1 MRTVLLA
8 LALLGATAVSV
19 VPAADAASATAQCP
33 ATDGT
38 NVGVKVSPTGV
49 PVTVSVTDTRT
60 GTAAAVVVTFTDDAT
75 GFSLR
80 AASSQPDYVIDATWC
95 VRSSTS
101 TTEPVFGAGTSGT
114 SPAANKKGALQ
125 RIHDLTLYTVTTEPP
140 LVVCLDSSVL
150 AVPDATLAGPV
161 NTRDNLATYS
171 STDGTCTAPSSRVTT
186 LVTATTWDEAQATC
200 IEQGTPG
207 VDALM
212 SERGYPMPVGW
223 WLCLATVSSPV

>member
-1 MRTVLLA
+1 MRRVLLA
-8 LALLGATAVSV
+8 LSLVGATTGFV
-19 VPAADAASATAQCP
+19 VPPAGAASATAQCP
-33 ATDGT
+33 AVDGA
-38 NVGVKVSPTGV
+38 NVGVQLSPTGV
-49 PVTVSVTDTRT
+49 PATVAVSDTRT

-101 TTEPVFGAGTSGT
+101 TTEPVFGTGTSGT

-140 LVVCLDSSVL
+140 LVVCLDSSAL

-161 NTRDNLATYS
+161 DTRDNLATYS
-171 STDGTCTAPSSRVTT
+171 STDGTCTAPSTRATT
-186 LVTATTWDEAQATC
+186 LVTATTRDEAQATC
-200 IEQGTPG
+200 VALGTPG

-212 SERGYPMPVGW
+212 SERGYPMPAGW